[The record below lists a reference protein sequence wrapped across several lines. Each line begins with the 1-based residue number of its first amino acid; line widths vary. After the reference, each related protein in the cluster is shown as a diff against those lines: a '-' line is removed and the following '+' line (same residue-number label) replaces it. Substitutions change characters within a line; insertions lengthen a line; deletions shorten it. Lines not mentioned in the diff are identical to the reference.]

1 MKGGVYLS
9 NNSNMVTPN
18 FNVYSERIN
27 SIIKSSIPVI
37 DTSAYMNPLI
47 ESIQA
52 SLNILTES
60 INSSIQPLIEHMNE
74 INNEMIA
81 SINSAVANIALNSLN
96 NLKIMSNY
104 SSDTI
109 ESIDKSVFSNTIDDV
124 YTSIDNFEYYTDST
138 DDLDECKS
146 SLLDLKQN
154 IQESSLTKES
164 FYNFLSLLISLF
176 ALIQPYFDNS
186 SETIIDNQKA
196 IIELQKEQLE
206 VTKDIHDTFKNTQ
219 NISSNTEVIIENI
232 NNSLNTLIKS
242 IEE

>member
-1 MKGGVYLS
+1 
-9 NNSNMVTPN
+9 
-18 FNVYSERIN
+18 
-27 SIIKSSIPVI
+27 
-37 DTSAYMNPLI
+37 
-47 ESIQA
+47 
-52 SLNILTES
+52 
-60 INSSIQPLIEHMNE
+60 
-74 INNEMIA
+74 MIA

-124 YTSIDNFEYYTDST
+124 YTSID
-138 DDLDECKS
+138 DLDECKS
-146 SLLDLKQN
+146 SSLDLKQN

>member
-1 MKGGVYLS
+1 
-9 NNSNMVTPN
+9 
-18 FNVYSERIN
+18 
-27 SIIKSSIPVI
+27 
-37 DTSAYMNPLI
+37 
-47 ESIQA
+47 
-52 SLNILTES
+52 
-60 INSSIQPLIEHMNE
+60 
-74 INNEMIA
+74 MIA

-146 SLLDLKQN
+146 SSLDLKQN